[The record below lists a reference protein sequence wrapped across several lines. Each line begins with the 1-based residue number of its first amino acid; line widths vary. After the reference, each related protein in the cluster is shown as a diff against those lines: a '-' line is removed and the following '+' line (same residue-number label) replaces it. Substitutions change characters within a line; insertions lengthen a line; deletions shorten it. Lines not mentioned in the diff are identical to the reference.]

1 MKFNKNSPGFLLLCE
16 LLCFSLSIML
26 LLSAV
31 KSVTR
36 CCYVQQRSLQLE
48 EGWQATQIAAA
59 DLAPAAKWRVQRQSL
74 PSEKLQVVEVAV
86 YAADEQP
93 VCTLLQVSL

>member
-1 MKFNKNSPGFLLLCE
+1 MKLNKNSPGFLLLCE
-16 LLCFSLSIML
+16 LLCFSLSTIL

-36 CCYVQQRSLQLE
+36 CCYLQQRALQLE
-48 EGWQATQIAAA
+48 EGWQAAQIAAA

-74 PSEKLQVVEVAV
+74 PSEELQVEEVAV
-86 YAADEQP
+86 YAANKKL
-93 VCTLLQVSL
+93 VCTLLQLSH